1 MTTDYRKVSKLSDL
15 PRGDSEKQ
23 DEGTPD
29 AAVFSLRL
37 QCEDFSVATVRELL
51 ALPRVGSFDLM
62 PQYIKAGGEP
72 QKKKKRKPTAICLLC
87 SFSKDTQSLQGF

>member
-1 MTTDYRKVSKLSDL
+1 MKAH
-15 PRGDSEKQ
+15 Q
-23 DEGTPD
+23 MQQ
-29 AAVFSLRL
+29 VFSLRL

-72 QKKKKRKPTAICLLC
+72 QKKRKEN
-87 SFSKDTQSLQGF
+87 LQPSAYCVLFLKILRAFRVFNQ

>member
-1 MTTDYRKVSKLSDL
+1 MKAH
-15 PRGDSEKQ
+15 Q
-23 DEGTPD
+23 MQQ
-29 AAVFSLRL
+29 VFSLRL